1 MKSWTQRTLLG
12 LFGASLALGAL
23 TACGHR
29 YEHHAWNATP
39 EERARHRD
47 RTVDRVAGKL
57 DLDAQQKAKLAL
69 LMDKLQE
76 QRLALVG
83 ATPDPK
89 AQLRSLVAAEKFDRA
104 RAQALVAEKTA
115 AINTRS
121 PEVIA
126 ALGDFYDSL
135 NPAQQAKVREF
146 MERRRGWWHRS

>member
-12 LFGASLALGAL
+12 LFGASLAMGAL

-47 RTVDRVAGKL
+47 RMVDRVASKL
-57 DLDAQQKAKLAL
+57 ELDAQQKAKLAVL
-69 LMDKLQE
+69 ADKLQE
-76 QRLALVG
+76 QRTALVG
-83 ATPDPK
+83 ATPDPRT
-89 AQLRSLVAAEKFDRA
+89 QLRSLVAAEKFDRA
-104 RAQALVAEKTA
+104 RAQALVTEKTA
-115 AINTRS
+115 AVTARS
-121 PEVIA
+121 PELIA

-135 NPAQQAKVREF
+135 NPTQQARVREY